1 MDRFACADA
10 IALRTCF
17 KARPRYG
24 NCPARNIQQC
34 TAPEWRV
41 EPVLRRAIAQRLTF
55 FRCPVL
61 HEIPCGIERGL
72 IVKEADPERRQPANT
87 RPGATICAAHLDIVL
102 HASLGKD
109 R

>member
-10 IALRTCF
+10 VALRTCF

-41 EPVLRRAIAQRLTF
+41 EPVLRHANAQRLAF

-72 IVKEADPERRQPANT
+72 IVKEANPERRQPDNT
-87 RPGATICAAHLDIVL
+87 RPGATNRHAHVVIVI
-102 HASLGKD
+102 HSSAWK
-109 R
+109 